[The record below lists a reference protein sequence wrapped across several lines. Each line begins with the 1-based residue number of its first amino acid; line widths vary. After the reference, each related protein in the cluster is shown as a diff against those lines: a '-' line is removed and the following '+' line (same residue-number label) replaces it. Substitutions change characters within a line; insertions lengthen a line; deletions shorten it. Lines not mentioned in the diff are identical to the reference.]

1 MDKVNDFLIN
11 QNLRIKRLRERLNM
25 PPAEK
30 KTEPDKE
37 KKPKKKEAINKEL
50 TYMLIIGFVLCVVSL
65 LYFYSSVYFY
75 SKKMARRTQRSAQCV
90 KNGYRRGRSDSS

>member
-37 KKPKKKEAINKEL
+37 KKPKKKGAINKEL
-50 TYMLIIGFVLCVVSL
+50 TYMLIIGFVLCVVTF
-65 LYFYSSVYFY
+65 LYFCSSAYFTINPPDFINPFEGEGDY
-75 SKKMARRTQRSAQCV
+75 LDFA
-90 KNGYRRGRSDSS
+90 NF

>member
-50 TYMLIIGFVLCVVSL
+50 TYMLILGFVLCVITL
-65 LYFYSSVYFY
+65 LYFCSSVYFTINPPEFINPFEGEADY
-75 SKKMARRTQRSAQCV
+75 LDFA
-90 KNGYRRGRSDSS
+90 NF

>member
-50 TYMLIIGFVLCVVSL
+50 TYMLILGFVLCVITF
-65 LYFYSSVYFY
+65 LYFCSSVYFTINPPDFINPFEGEGDY
-75 SKKMARRTQRSAQCV
+75 LDFANFK
-90 KNGYRRGRSDSS
+90 

>member
-50 TYMLIIGFVLCVVSL
+50 TYMLILGFVLCVITL
-65 LYFYSSVYFY
+65 IYFCSSVYFTINPPEFINPFEGGADY
-75 SKKMARRTQRSAQCV
+75 LDYA
-90 KNGYRRGRSDSS
+90 NF

>member
-37 KKPKKKEAINKEL
+37 KKPKKKGAINKEL
-50 TYMLIIGFVLCVVSL
+50 TYMLILGFVLCVITL
-65 LYFYSSVYFY
+65 LYFYSSVYFTINPPEFINPFEGGADY
-75 SKKMARRTQRSAQCV
+75 LDYA
-90 KNGYRRGRSDSS
+90 NF